1 MSWEELNLIAM
12 INRIQKIGK
21 NRFVFFTILLALIHL
36 AYFFLLRSNHIGYNA
51 AASDALHNFFWV
63 LVFFF
68 ILQRIHSFYHSRS
81 AISIVHISTITIFSL
96 FITLFA
102 NWFGQWIAGNDKIY
116 LDFLE
121 NLFFVRWFILFLLL
135 LTIVHQL
142 WIDKHLKEQH
152 LAYNRLIEKERQLAK
167 AEMNNLQQ
175 QFQPHFLFNSLNS
188 INALVKSQPE
198 NAREMILNLS
208 DFLRK
213 TIHKG
218 KEDFNSLNDEID
230 YLNLYMSIEKVRFG
244 QRLQLEIES
253 DENCLDTRLP
263 SLILQPLVENAIKF
277 GLNGN
282 LGTIAIRLEIK
293 CVANSLQI
301 SISNP
306 YDSTAVMNGSG
317 TGYGLKSVERKLGL
331 IFKRADLLSIKKTPT
346 DFTVNLTI
354 PQQ

>member
-1 MSWEELNLIAM
+1 M

-51 AASDALHNFFWV
+51 AFSDAFHNFFWV

-81 AISIVHISTITIFSL
+81 AISVVHISTITIFSL
-96 FITLFA
+96 VITLFT
-102 NWFGQWIAGNDKIY
+102 NWYGHWIGATDTIY
-116 LDFLE
+116 LQFLE
-121 NLFFVRWFILFLLL
+121 NFFFVRWFILFLIL

-152 LAYNRLIEKERQLAK
+152 LAYSRLIEKERQLAK

-188 INALVKSQPE
+188 ISALVKSQPE

-218 KEDFNSLNDEID
+218 KEDFNSLADEID

-244 QRLQLEIES
+244 QRLQLEIVNDES
-253 DENCLDTRLP
+253 CQNAQLP
-263 SLILQPLVENAIKF
+263 SLILQPLVENTIKF

-282 LGTIAIRLEIK
+282 LGTITIQLEIK
-293 CVANSLQI
+293 CVSNLLNI
-301 SISNP
+301 TISNP
-306 YDSTAVMNGSG
+306 YDQSAITNGNG
-317 TGYGLKSVERKLGL
+317 TGYGLKSVERKLG
-331 IFKRADLLSIKKTPT
+331 IIYKRADLLSIKKTPT
-346 DFTVNLTI
+346 DFIVNLTI
-354 PQQ
+354 PQL

>member
-1 MSWEELNLIAM
+1 M
-12 INRIQKIGK
+12 INRIRKIGK
-21 NRFVFFTILLALIHL
+21 NRFVLFTILLALIHL
-36 AYFFLLRSNHIGYNA
+36 AYYFLLRSNHIGYDA
-51 AASDALHNFFWV
+51 AFSDAFHNLFWV

-96 FITLFA
+96 LITLFTH
-102 NWFGQWIAGNDKIY
+102 WYGQWIGSTDKLYI
-116 LDFLE
+116 DFLE
-121 NLFFVRWFILFLLL
+121 HLFFVRWFILFLLL

-142 WIDKHLKEQH
+142 WIDKHLKEQY
-152 LAYNRLIEKERQLAK
+152 LAYSRLIEKERQLAK

-213 TIHKG
+213 TIQKG
-218 KEDFNSLNDEID
+218 KEDFNSLADEID

-244 QRLQLEIES
+244 QRLQLEIEM
-253 DENCLDTRLP
+253 DENCQNAQLP

-282 LGTIAIRLEIK
+282 LGAITIRLEIK
-293 CVANSLQI
+293 CEENILSIL
-301 SISNP
+301 ISNP
-306 YDSTAVMNGSG
+306 YDSSAVVNGNG
-317 TGYGLKSVERKLGL
+317 TGYGLKSVERKLG
-331 IFKRADLLSIKKTPT
+331 IIYKRADLLSVKKTT
-346 DFTVNLTI
+346 TQFTVNLKI
-354 PQQ
+354 PQV

>member
-1 MSWEELNLIAM
+1 M

-51 AASDALHNFFWV
+51 AFSDAFHNFFWV

-81 AISIVHISTITIFSL
+81 AISVVHISTITIFSL
-96 FITLFA
+96 VITLFT
-102 NWFGQWIAGNDKIY
+102 NWYGHWIAADDKIY
-116 LDFLE
+116 LEFLE
-121 NLFFVRWFILFLLL
+121 NFFFVRWFILFLIL

-152 LAYNRLIEKERQLAK
+152 LAYSRLIEKERQLAK

-218 KEDFNSLNDEID
+218 KEDFNSLADEID

-244 QRLQLEIES
+244 QRLQLEIVNNES
-253 DENCLDTRLP
+253 CQNAQLP

-282 LGTIAIRLEIK
+282 LGTITIRLEIK
-293 CVANSLQI
+293 CVSNLLNI
-301 SISNP
+301 TISNP
-306 YDSTAVMNGSG
+306 YDHSAITNGNG
-317 TGYGLKSVERKLGL
+317 TSYGLKSVERKLG
-331 IFKRADLLSIKKTPT
+331 IIYKRADLLSIKKTPT
-346 DFTVNLTI
+346 DFIVNLTI
-354 PQQ
+354 PQL

>member
-1 MSWEELNLIAM
+1 VELNLLAM

-21 NRFVFFTILLALIHL
+21 NRFVFFTILLTLIHL
-36 AYFFLLRSNHIGYNA
+36 AYFILLRSNHICYKA
-51 AASDALHNFFWV
+51 AFSDAFHNFFWV

-81 AISIVHISTITIFSL
+81 AISVVHISTITIFSL
-96 FITLFA
+96 VITLFT
-102 NWFGQWIAGNDKIY
+102 NWYGNWIAGNDKIY
-116 LDFLE
+116 LKFLE
-121 NLFFVRWFILFLLL
+121 NFFFVRWFILFLIL

-142 WIDKHLKEQH
+142 WIDKHLKEQY

-218 KEDFNSLNDEID
+218 KEDFNSLADEID

-253 DENCLDTRLP
+253 DESCQKAQLP

-282 LGTIAIRLEIK
+282 LGNITIRLEIK
-293 CVANSLQI
+293 CESNQLNI
-301 SISNP
+301 TISNP
-306 YDSTAVMNGSG
+306 YDQTAITNGNG
-317 TGYGLKSVERKLGL
+317 TGYGLKSVERKLG
-331 IFKRADLLSIKKTPT
+331 IIYKRADLLSIKKTPT
-346 DFTVNLTI
+346 DFIVNLTI
-354 PQQ
+354 PQL

>member
-1 MSWEELNLIAM
+1 MK
-12 INRIQKIGK
+12 NRIQKVGK

-36 AYFFLLRSNHIGYNA
+36 AYFYLLRSNHICYKA
-51 AASDALHNFFWV
+51 AFSDAFHNFFWV

-81 AISIVHISTITIFSL
+81 AISVVHISTITIFSL
-96 FITLFA
+96 VITLFT
-102 NWFGQWIAGNDKIY
+102 NWYGNWIAGNDKIY
-116 LDFLE
+116 LKFLE
-121 NLFFVRWFILFLLL
+121 NFFFVRWFILFLIL

-142 WIDKHLKEQH
+142 WIDKHLKEQY

-218 KEDFNSLNDEID
+218 KEDFNSLADEID

-253 DENCLDTRLP
+253 DESCQKAQLP

-282 LGTIAIRLEIK
+282 LGNITIRLEIK
-293 CVANSLQI
+293 CESNQLNI
-301 SISNP
+301 TISNP
-306 YDSTAVMNGSG
+306 YDQTAITNGNG
-317 TGYGLKSVERKLGL
+317 TGYGLKSVERKLG
-331 IFKRADLLSIKKTPT
+331 IIYKRADLLSIKKTPT
-346 DFTVNLTI
+346 DFIVNLTI
-354 PQQ
+354 PQL

>member
-1 MSWEELNLIAM
+1 
-12 INRIQKIGK
+12 
-21 NRFVFFTILLALIHL
+21 
-36 AYFFLLRSNHIGYNA
+36 
-51 AASDALHNFFWV
+51 
-63 LVFFF
+63 
-68 ILQRIHSFYHSRS
+68 
-81 AISIVHISTITIFSL
+81 
-96 FITLFA
+96 
-102 NWFGQWIAGNDKIY
+102 
-116 LDFLE
+116 
-121 NLFFVRWFILFLLL
+121 
-135 LTIVHQL
+135 L

-152 LAYNRLIEKERQLAK
+152 LAYSRLIEKERQLAK

-218 KEDFNSLNDEID
+218 KEDFNSLVDEID

-244 QRLQLEIES
+244 QRLQLEIVNNES
-253 DENCLDTRLP
+253 CQNAQLP

-301 SISNP
+301 TISNP

-331 IFKRADLLSIKKTPT
+331 IFKRADLLSIKKTTT